1 MQVTAC
7 KWGLKKLGKA
17 DLTQYT
23 FPDLSEIAQ
32 QLGTYV
38 SQLNTKPP
46 RPSGAAAA
54 PAAVAWPA
62 LSLRLKVG
70 QQITDPGMVLMLGNP
85 VDSGNSIQSDVMN
98 GLLPGVSYQTI
109 HQQWIAPPG
118 FGGKFMF
125 TNHAGAAEFFQ
136 KTGAI
141 AIMPTDAS
149 WAGAPPAT
157 QLTQGG
163 VMVNAHSKCAPGLM
177 IHEIIHCYGGPAGF
191 IGEGLTDWF
200 AIDFMKG
207 WGKEYAGNPAYA
219 YQVDLVSR
227 LVKIAGKERVG
238 RLVFCD
244 EDDLKKLSAKIP
256 NKKPPVTLTGSKIS
270 TMKQQLGDS
279 AFDARA
285 ATMKGLGLGEDV
297 VPVPASASDEAT
309 KKVPDL
315 ITQFGNLLSTL
326 MPL

>member
-70 QQITDPGMVLMLGNP
+70 QQITEPGMVLMLGNP

-118 FGGKFMF
+118 FGGKFCSR
-125 TNHAGAAEFFQ
+125 T
-136 KTGAI
+136 T
-141 AIMPTDAS
+141 
-149 WAGAPPAT
+149 
-157 QLTQGG
+157 
-163 VMVNAHSKCAPGLM
+163 PGQRSSSRRPEPLPLCQPM
-177 IHEIIHCYGGPAGF
+177 LH
-191 IGEGLTDWF
+191 GL
-200 AIDFMKG
+200 
-207 WGKEYAGNPAYA
+207 
-219 YQVDLVSR
+219 VRRRR
-227 LVKIAGKERVG
+227 L
-238 RLVFCD
+238 
-244 EDDLKKLSAKIP
+244 S
-256 NKKPPVTLTGSKIS
+256 
-270 TMKQQLGDS
+270 
-279 AFDARA
+279 
-285 ATMKGLGLGEDV
+285 
-297 VPVPASASDEAT
+297 
-309 KKVPDL
+309 
-315 ITQFGNLLSTL
+315 
-326 MPL
+326 